1 MAAAAIDMAAKKLA
15 EARPI
20 ARDLPELSGE
30 MKFEEAILHAAKSIA
45 RATRALVQAATDA
58 QHELVRQGRMKSG
71 YGDENSIWSEG
82 LVSAAKQVA
91 RSTSELCE
99 AANAC
104 VTSTVPESQDRLVA
118 SAKAIAKHTAQLL
131 MACRVKADPNSETN
145 LRLRRAGLSV
155 KKATDSLVEAALV
168 AKLSMGDVDPD
179 NPHGDR
185 DAFKKE
191 LEMMSEIAKKERE
204 LEAARSALQNIKH
217 YRKDIKP
224 QY

>member
-1 MAAAAIDMAAKKLA
+1 MAAKKLA

-20 ARDLPELSGE
+20 ARDVPELSGE
-30 MKFEEAILHAAKSIA
+30 MKFEEAILHAAKAIA

-99 AANAC
+99 SANAC
-104 VTSTVPESQDRLVA
+104 VTSTLPETQDRLVA

-155 KKATDSLVEAALV
+155 KKATDSLVEAALE
-168 AKLSMGDVDPD
+168 AKVTMGVVGDPD